1 MYTDNEYIIG
11 IYQHPGIEEQ
21 DQNNYKSVFATRD
34 ILFGELL
41 LLEHSYSGS
50 NTDAQLIVANN
61 SILFDLYHPR
71 VKKFCECKENE
82 RLQQSVEKV
91 SHNCFGLNGNKI
103 LTFGITK
110 FNHSCDPNCSVFIQE
125 RYRHSN
131 TEIVFMELFAVRN
144 IKKGT
149 ELKISYGPETG
160 HNRDFECNCGKN
172 IEERKKIFDTISSIS
187 RTLSERNRES
197 IREKIYAHIE
207 SIPGKKILLNH
218 YLSTK
223 GLYLNNN
230 TIVSYT
236 SQGERIIN
244 DVLRKYMNLDSNLNE
259 NDIIGT
265 TPINNR
271 KIAIFLQ
278 ILSENILD
286 HV

>member
-1 MYTDNEYIIG
+1 MYTDNEYIVE

-21 DQNNYKSVFATRD
+21 DKNNYKSVFATRD
-34 ILFGELL
+34 ISFGELL
-41 LLEHSYSGS
+41 LIEHSYSGS
-50 NTDAQLIVANN
+50 NTDSQLIVANN
-61 SILFDLYHPR
+61 NILFDLYHPR
-71 VKKFCECKENE
+71 IKKFSECNETE

-91 SHNCFGLNGNKI
+91 SHNCFGLNNNKI

-110 FNHSCDPNCSVFIQE
+110 INHSCDPNCSVFIQE

-131 TEIVFMELFAVRN
+131 TEIIFMELFAVRN
-144 IKKGT
+144 IKKGS

-172 IEERKKIFDTISSIS
+172 VEERKKLFDTVSGIS
-187 RTLSERNRES
+187 RKLSEINREL
-197 IREKIYAHIE
+197 IREKIYSHIE

-236 SQGERIIN
+236 SQGERVIN
-244 DVLRKYMNLDSNLNE
+244 DVLRKYMNLDSKMSE
-259 NDIIGT
+259 NDIIGS
-265 TPINNR
+265 TPINNN